1 MGEELIDPE
10 TGISL
15 GGTESV
21 LGTIEVTQVQEKFS
35 IARPV
40 ALSKTPERGA
50 KVVSTKPAA
59 ALEYA
64 DTFEKPK

>member
-15 GGTESV
+15 GGSETV
-21 LGTIEVTQVQEKFS
+21 LGEIEVTQVQEKFS

-40 ALSKTPERGA
+40 SLGTTPNRGD
-50 KVVSTKPAA
+50 KVVATKVADP
-59 ALEYA
+59 LEFA
-64 DTFEKPK
+64 NKWKKPK